1 MEQNRK
7 IHSITDNTTSTSSMS
22 TKPLVMLIL
31 GMIVLGVASGFLIS
45 KMPSGGASSTTTKN
59 ETTET
64 DGKTTAGILDKK
76 AFPDS
81 AEGTL
86 KEGGIEGE
94 GSYHLVR
101 PGGDSQNVYL
111 TSTAVDLSTFI
122 GKKVKVWGKTFDSQK
137 AGWLMDVGYVEVSK

>member
-1 MEQNRK
+1 MEQTRK
-7 IHSITDNTTSTSSMS
+7 IHSISDNTQPTSSMS
-22 TKPLVMLIL
+22 TKPLIFLIVGML
-31 GMIVLGVASGFLIS
+31 VLGVASGFLLS
-45 KMPSGGASSTTTKN
+45 KFPQDGSSSNTTK
-59 ETTET
+59 TDSKET

-81 AEGTL
+81 TEGTL

-137 AGWLMDVGYVEVSK
+137 AGWLMDVGYVEVTK